1 MPKEKQRSNWWS
13 MLNYPITGMGGIG
26 AQICVQP
33 IEFMKVRMQ
42 LASESLGS
50 KNPLKLGKIAY
61 SEEGILIFYT
71 GLRSALIRQAVF
83 CTLRMGLY
91 YNFADCLVR
100 RRGDYLPLYQKVL
113 VSTAAATIG
122 CLAALPCDVAMVRMQ
137 ADGTLPPQQ
146 RRNYKGFIHA
156 CIRVTREEGF
166 ATLWK
171 GALPT
176 IGRSGFGSG
185 TMMSSFDETKERVK
199 PYLGDR
205 LSLMAAVLVSGLVTT
220 CCSLP
225 FDNCKVKL
233 QKMVPDIQGS
243 MPYKG
248 LIHCLFTTVRREG
261 LFGLWSGFFA
271 FYAYCA
277 PHVIISLTI
286 VDTLRNWLNVSPK

>member
-1 MPKEKQRSNWWS
+1 MEKKQNNWWS
-13 MLNYPITGMGGIG
+13 LLNYPITGLGGIG
-26 AQICVQP
+26 AQTCVQP

-50 KNPLKLGKIAY
+50 QNPFKLAKVAY
-61 SEEGILIFYT
+61 SEKGIFTFYT

-91 YNFADCLVR
+91 YNFSDYLVR
-100 RRGDYLPLYQKVL
+100 RRGEYLPLYQKII

-122 CLAALPCDVAMVRMQ
+122 CLTALPCDVAMVRMQ
-137 ADGTLPPQQ
+137 ADGTLPVEQ
-146 RRNYKGFIHA
+146 RRHYRGFMDA
-156 CIRVTREEGF
+156 CLRVTREEGLMS
-166 ATLWK
+166 LWK

-185 TMMSSFDETKERVK
+185 AMMSSFDETKERVK

-205 LSLMAAVLVSGLVTT
+205 LSLFVAVLVSGLVTT
-220 CCSLP
+220 CCCLP

-233 QKMVPDIQGS
+233 QKMAPDAGGN

-248 LIHCLFTTVRREG
+248 LANCMITTVRREG
-261 LFGLWSGFFA
+261 VLGLWSGFFA

-286 VDTLRNWLNVSPK
+286 VDRLRKWLKVSPK